1 MLENTTEV
9 GLSNYHIPRSLPTY
23 FSTVTW
29 SGYLEKEKEREREK
43 QTDRKTK
50 REKWIKLNMSNVA
63 ETVKKPL
70 NIQELIFFTTYVHTM
85 LRNVN

>member
-29 SGYLEKEKEREREK
+29 SGYLEKEKERERNRQTEK
-43 QTDRKTK
+43 Q
-50 REKWIKLNMSNVA
+50 REKN
-63 ETVKKPL
+63 
-70 NIQELIFFTTYVHTM
+70 ELG
-85 LRNVN
+85 

>member
-29 SGYLEKEKEREREK
+29 SGYLEKEKERERE
-43 QTDRKTK
+43 TDRQKNK
-50 REKWIKLNMSNVA
+50 ERKMN
-63 ETVKKPL
+63 
-70 NIQELIFFTTYVHTM
+70 
-85 LRNVN
+85 

>member
-29 SGYLEKEKEREREK
+29 SGYLEKEKERERERERE
-43 QTDRKTK
+43 TDRQKNK
-50 REKWIKLNMSNVA
+50 ERKMN
-63 ETVKKPL
+63 
-70 NIQELIFFTTYVHTM
+70 
-85 LRNVN
+85 